1 MLILF
6 IAHHIAN
13 RKWYGAIGKGRYT
26 CFRIVQTVL
35 IGLIFLCMIGSM
47 ISGIILSRYVFAAL
61 PVHTG
66 YEVAGNLHI
75 LCAYWGFVLMAVHL
89 GLHWNGILIDGR
101 KTIQTIPYA
110 KKYFTDLGFCF
121 CGLWRHCFHS

>member
-1 MLILF
+1 MKAAAKCKLAIDAAMAIAMLLLMAYGLIGEKSHEWIGVGMLILF

-66 YEVAGNLHI
+66 YEVAGNLI
-75 LCAYWGFVLMAVHL
+75 FSVLI
-89 GLHWNGILIDGR
+89 G
-101 KTIQTIPYA
+101 
-110 KKYFTDLGFCF
+110 DLY
-121 CGLWRHCFHS
+121 